1 MKDLELLKKMILE
14 NNDKQETKAQN
25 VASSEENKDVIIG
38 RLLTIIELSNA
49 TNLNY
54 VNHLI
59 NKAKVYEL

>member
-1 MKDLELLKKMILE
+1 MKDLELLKKLIIE
-14 NNDKQETKAQN
+14 NNNNQEDKAQKI
-25 VASSEENKDVIIG
+25 ASSEENKDVIIG

>member
-1 MKDLELLKKMILE
+1 MKDLELLKKMIIE
-14 NNDKQETKAQN
+14 NNNNQEAKAQKI
-25 VASSEENKDVIIG
+25 ASSEENKDVIIG
-38 RLLTIIELSNA
+38 RLLTILELSNS

>member
-1 MKDLELLKKMILE
+1 MKDLELLKKLIIE
-14 NNDKQETKAQN
+14 NNNNQEAKAQKI
-25 VASSEENKDVIIG
+25 ASSEENKDVIIG

>member
-14 NNDKQETKAQN
+14 NNNKQETKAQN
-25 VASSEENKDVIIG
+25 IASSEENKDVIIG
-38 RLLTIIELSNA
+38 RLLTILELSNS

-59 NKAKVYEL
+59 NKN

>member
-1 MKDLELLKKMILE
+1 MKDLELLKKMIIE
-14 NNDKQETKAQN
+14 NNNNQEAKAQKI
-25 VASSEENKDVIIG
+25 ASSEENKDVIIG